1 MILIRSRL
9 GFVIAC
15 LAVALFC
22 WAVVFLP
29 PYEKIV
35 YAKSPV
41 LSKEEADEIIAE
53 GYKGAEDIN
62 RVYSIVDF
70 YNENKLGLRKVVLEI
85 DAKNLEPIGIY
96 QSIEGIYELGDI
108 ENSSIKTFF
117 LRTMKS
123 YGQYYIATLDSGERF
138 AVFID
143 DSLINIKKEGIIE
156 LPIGG
161 IQITNLDFEKYGIEH
176 SQRNRFL
183 DCATGF
189 ATGREMQDFR
199 FMEKIAVVVIVVVM
213 AIILVIVLG
222 MSMGKAMK

>member
-35 YAKSPV
+35 YEKSPV

-70 YNENKLGLRKVVLEI
+70 YNENKLVEHKT
-85 DAKNLEPIGIY
+85 NIY
-96 QSIEGIYELGDI
+96 TD
-108 ENSSIKTFF
+108 
-117 LRTMKS
+117 
-123 YGQYYIATLDSGERF
+123 
-138 AVFID
+138 
-143 DSLINIKKEGIIE
+143 
-156 LPIGG
+156 
-161 IQITNLDFEKYGIEH
+161 
-176 SQRNRFL
+176 
-183 DCATGF
+183 
-189 ATGREMQDFR
+189 
-199 FMEKIAVVVIVVVM
+199 
-213 AIILVIVLG
+213 
-222 MSMGKAMK
+222 